1 MIQFI
6 STLRDRNDVLFYF
19 GTICFVLALIF
30 IVLTKLT
37 TLQVHGVN
45 AWYKPFKF
53 AMSLGIYSW
62 TMGWFCS
69 YLPNFNVGFFNWTV
83 VALWSFEILYIAFQA
98 SKGQLSHY
106 NVSSPV
112 YSLLY
117 GLMAIAAS
125 VVTVYTAYIG
135 WLFFSSDFPSLP
147 DYYVWSIRWGIFLFV
162 IFSFQ
167 GFAMGS
173 RLSHSVGAINDSS
186 NLFILGWSKT
196 VGDLRVAHFIGMH
209 ALQVLPIVS
218 YYLLKSTKL
227 TFALAAMYAIL
238 AVFTLIQALQGKSFF
253 QSLQ

>member
-19 GTICFVLALIF
+19 GTLCFVLALIF
-30 IVLTKLT
+30 IMLTKLT
-37 TLQVHGVN
+37 TLQVNGVN

-83 VALWSFEILYIAFQA
+83 VAMWSFEILYIAFQA

-147 DYYVWSIRWGIFLFV
+147 DYYFWSIRWGIFLFV

-167 GFAMGS
+167 GFAMGA
-173 RLSHSVGAINDSS
+173 RLSHSVGAVND
-186 NLFILGWSKT
+186 N
-196 VGDLRVAHFIGMH
+196 
-209 ALQVLPIVS
+209 
-218 YYLLKSTKL
+218 
-227 TFALAAMYAIL
+227 
-238 AVFTLIQALQGKSFF
+238 
-253 QSLQ
+253 

>member
-1 MIQFI
+1 MIHFI
-6 STLRDRNDVLFYF
+6 IALRDRNDVLFYF
-19 GTICFVLALIF
+19 GTICFVLALVF
-30 IVLTKLT
+30 FMLTKT
-37 TLQVHGVN
+37 TGVQVHGVN
-45 AWYKPFKF
+45 AWFKPFKF

-62 TMGWFCS
+62 TMGWFCY
-69 YLPNFNVGFFNWTV
+69 YLSNFNITFFNWIV

-173 RLSHSVGAINDSS
+173 RLSHSVGAVNDNS

-238 AVFTLIQALQGKSFF
+238 AVFTLIQALQGKSVFPNAH
-253 QSLQ
+253 

>member
-1 MIQFI
+1 
-6 STLRDRNDVLFYF
+6 
-19 GTICFVLALIF
+19 
-30 IVLTKLT
+30 
-37 TLQVHGVN
+37 
-45 AWYKPFKF
+45 
-53 AMSLGIYSW
+53 
-62 TMGWFCS
+62 
-69 YLPNFNVGFFNWTV
+69 
-83 VALWSFEILYIAFQA
+83 
-98 SKGQLSHY
+98 
-106 NVSSPV
+106 
-112 YSLLY
+112 
-117 GLMAIAAS
+117 MAIAAS

-147 DYYVWSIRWGIFLFV
+147 NHYVWSIRWGIFLFV